1 MISPERKRSN
11 EDWIAELSAP
21 SPECDDAIF
30 NLKKYLNR
38 GLSAS
43 LRKNQYFNK
52 DTLNDLVQ
60 DSIIRI
66 LDKLNT
72 FKGKSGFLTW
82 AMKVAV
88 NLSVTELRR
97 KQWKN
102 ISLDGLESPEALLQE
117 DRLVKKYESPEK
129 KVIKQNIIEIINRA
143 VREELPPKQKKVL
156 TAAFFH
162 EVPLTVIAEEMGT
175 SKNTVYKIVY
185 DARKHIKSILEEK
198 GLEKDEI
205 FAFFS

>member
-1 MISPERKRSN
+1 MNLSGKQRSN

-21 SPECDDAIF
+21 SPECDDAVF
-30 NLKKYLNR
+30 ALEKYLNR

-43 LRKNQYFNK
+43 LRKNRYFNE

-66 LDKLNT
+66 LDKLDT
-72 FKGKSGFLTW
+72 FRGKSGFLTW

-102 ISLDGLESPEALLQE
+102 ISLDGLETPETLLQE

-129 KVIKQNIIEIINRA
+129 KAIKQNIIEIINKV

-162 EVPLTVIAEEMGT
+162 EIPLTVIAEEMGT
-175 SKNTVYKIVY
+175 SKNTVYKIIH
-185 DARKHIKSILEEK
+185 DARKHIKSILEKK
-198 GLEKDEI
+198 GLDKDEI
-205 FAFFS
+205 FTFFS